1 SDVKLFIKDILNLKA
16 ILYTGGLKLICGFF
30 YHSHPVNKVE
40 LVATIVGIVKHE
52 QRIIFTLDDA
62 SARIECINFGNDGE
76 DYTNKPEFDLGTI
89 VKELFRWLEIIKL
102 QKGVYSKPFVLPNHA
117 AIDNV
122 NYTEEPPLIPKK
134 KSDKE
139 MCRIFEKMEYF
150 NEPSLQIT
158 EDVFTDLM
166 ACHIYKKTYPN
177 SV

>member
-1 SDVKLFIKDILNLKA
+1 M
-16 ILYTGGLKLICGFF
+16 TGKFFVGLKLICGFF

-122 NYTEEPPLIPKK
+122 NYTEYQCPQPTYDQIAKMYYLAAEILVIEGFLKAHTK
-134 KSDKE
+134 GVIYSVDSKS
-139 MCRIFEKMEYF
+139 
-150 NEPSLQIT
+150 
-158 EDVFTDLM
+158 
-166 ACHIYKKTYPN
+166 
-177 SV
+177 